1 MDENVSETPCLIC
14 YFFGIFKFHTKII
27 NDNEIIRKC
36 SMSPRPSQL
45 VVIIVILAIAISLMT
60 TSWSEMFRGSRSNA
74 LPPAFA
80 RHIAILQH
88 MAKMRK
94 ARGTPRG
101 TPRRRI
107 VVPSP
112 PSPLPPMRVFLTGGL
127 SSTYLLCE
135 LLLVER
141 RVVHPVYIS
150 AHIDHADRKHCRR
163 SIRQEMA
170 AIQKVMDDVRRRFPH
185 AAKRLRPLHIEVTS
199 TVSDNVKRAH
209 RIVFG
214 VDVGQYASIG
224 HWAAT
229 QPRPVYLALRLG
241 HRSKNLWRLVR
252 EHCVRRRRRIAG
264 NNVQNEYRVPKSQQ
278 HTPFGQLFRHIV
290 FRLVDVDNRR
300 FQLTAQQ
307 QRFAP
312 VLARTWSCSLPTV
325 DARPCQACLACRDRR
340 ELEQFRK
347 K

>member
-1 MDENVSETPCLIC
+1 
-14 YFFGIFKFHTKII
+14 
-27 NDNEIIRKC
+27 
-36 SMSPRPSQL
+36 MSPRPSPL
-45 VVIIVILAIAISLMT
+45 VVIVVIAVIAISRMT
-60 TSWSEMFRGSRSNA
+60 TSQSEMFRGSRSNA
-74 LPPAFA
+74 LPPALA
-80 RHIAILQH
+80 PHIAIMRRH
-88 MAKMRK
+88 MAKMRKMRK
-94 ARGTPRG
+94 ARGTPR
-101 TPRRRI
+101 RRI
-107 VVPSP
+107 VRPSP
-112 PSPLPPMRVFLTGGL
+112 PSPLPPVRVFLTGGL

-150 AHIDHADRKHCRR
+150 AHIDHADSAHCRL

-170 AIQKVMDDVRRRFPH
+170 AIQSVMDDIRRRFPH
-185 AAKRLRPLHIEVTS
+185 AASRLRPLHIEVTS
-199 TVSDNVKRAH
+199 TVSDDLKQAH

-229 QPRPVYLALRLG
+229 QPDPVYLALRLG

-252 EHCVRRRRRIAG
+252 EHCVRHRRRIAR
-264 NNVQNEYRVPKSQQ
+264 NNVQSEYRVPESQQ

-290 FRLVDVDNRR
+290 FCLVDVDNRR
-300 FQLTAQQ
+300 FQHTAQTQ
-307 QRFAP
+307 SFAP
-312 VLARTWSCSLPTV
+312 VLDRTWSCPLPTRN
-325 DARPCQACLACRDRR
+325 ARPCQACLACRDRR